1 MAIRSVLVTG
11 GTGFVGSAI
20 VDALLEKY
28 PSCSI
33 TVLDL
38 TTKSKTQSSSVSY
51 ICGDITKS
59 EDISQAISQGNP
71 EVVIHTAGI
80 VPPLEER
87 YRRKIEKEVFRINV
101 EGTRTVLN
109 ATRDAGIRA
118 FVYTSSCCCVVDN
131 WRNPYPNID
140 ERWPSAVRS
149 SIYGES
155 KVPSPRI
162 KVKSLMHLTLFVGR
176 S

>member
-28 PSCSI
+28 PTCSI

-38 TTKSKTQSSSVSY
+38 VPEGKSKSPSTSY
-51 ICGDITKS
+51 ICGDITDYG
-59 EDISQAISQGNP
+59 DISKAISQGKP

-80 VPPLEER
+80 VPPLRER
-87 YRRKIEKEVFRINV
+87 YRRRMEKEVFRINV
-101 EGTRTVLN
+101 EGTRNVLN
-109 ATRDAGIRA
+109 ATRDAGVPA
-118 FVYTSSCCCVVDN
+118 FVYTSSCCCVIDN
-131 WRNPYPNID
+131 WMNPYPNID
-140 ERWPSAVRS
+140 ERWPSAVTS

-155 KVPSPRI
+155 KVLSPG
-162 KVKSLMHLTLFVGR
+162 S
-176 S
+176 